1 MSEEEFDQYER
12 EAWEQW
18 EEETLEQYEKE
29 KFDQCEKWEKE
40 EWEKRLMQKE
50 SREEAVHGANSQG
63 ADLGDERQG
72 AGARMSERRKMN
84 ERN

>member
-12 EAWEQW
+12 EALEQW
-18 EEETLEQYEKE
+18 EKE

-50 SREEAVHGANSQG
+50 SREEEIRG
-63 ADLGDERQG
+63 
-72 AGARMSERRKMN
+72 
-84 ERN
+84 